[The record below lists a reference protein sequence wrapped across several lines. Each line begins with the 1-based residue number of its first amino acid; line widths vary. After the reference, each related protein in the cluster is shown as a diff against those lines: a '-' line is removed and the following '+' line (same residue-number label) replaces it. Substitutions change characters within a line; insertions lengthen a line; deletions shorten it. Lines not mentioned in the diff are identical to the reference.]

1 MDDASRN
8 NNSNQYDDSAQSA
21 QGGMGGVLS
30 IDGECVESVGM
41 GTHGDGEGDGEGEG
55 EGNEV
60 IIPPSHAPEDRASSA
75 SGQSVSQ
82 SVSQLV
88 A

>member
-41 GTHGDGEGDGEGEG
+41 GTHGDGEGEG